1 VVLAVSIFG
10 GWRRGFILEVA
21 TILGAVAGLG
31 VARLEYQ
38 HVRIFL
44 ETIAPKSPWLTAIS
58 YLAVFFLVWG
68 AIVLVAR
75 RLRTLARFLMLGW
88 MDRLGGAAI
97 GLAQGLLFV
106 ELLLYIGKRLPNYA
120 LRHGINHSAFGPTF
134 VRVFPYISHWFPHVA
149 G

>member
-1 VVLAVSIFG
+1 
-10 GWRRGFILEVA
+10 
-21 TILGAVAGLG
+21 
-31 VARLEYQ
+31 
-38 HVRIFL
+38 
-44 ETIAPKSPWLTAIS
+44 
-58 YLAVFFLVWG
+58 
-68 AIVLVAR
+68 
-75 RLRTLARFLMLGW
+75 